1 MQGYSPSPL
10 LVNIVLEV
18 LAIAYIWKL
27 NGKTNEQTQQNKPIV
42 IDIENK
48 QVVATGEGVGGRK
61 EICERD

>member
-27 NGKTNEQTQQNKPIV
+27 NGKTNEQTQQNKTIV